1 MHTHPRSGVDAYV
14 NHGSL
19 IEMTDENVLVVP
31 HGFIALPL
39 VIGVSANKGRK
50 SKKDSVIYATM
61 LVQPVPAPAL
71 FNDNV
76 SQSTSTAILKY
87 NKEVLTRKLGEK
99 PFADKMAGLQ
109 SFFAAM

>member
-1 MHTHPRSGVDAYV
+1 
-14 NHGSL
+14 
-19 IEMTDENVLVVP
+19 MTDENVLMVP

-50 SKKDSVIYATM
+50 KKNDSVIYATM
-61 LVQPVPAPAL
+61 LVQPVPTAAL

-76 SQSTSTAILKY
+76 PSGTSTAIHKY

-99 PFADKMAGLQ
+99 PFADKMAGLAT
-109 SFFAAM
+109 FFAGM